1 MQMAGE
7 MGAPAPFDVDNFDR
21 KADSDSVVRA
31 LAAAEEPALGAL
43 DAETVD
49 AAGVVPDGAAA
60 ALTEVAARRLWT
72 TAVQSYALIEQHLQT
87 LDAAL
92 SEFVAGR
99 GWEPMGYAS
108 PDLMVRGERDT
119 LLNPTTGRPLSDAS
133 VNRLARWVAMMHGI
147 AEATGV
153 KATELDFPARV
164 LRALP
169 AGKDWHLD
177 REFAAA
183 VGEHSH
189 AAAAEAGLDM
199 PSAEQTQSVIDTLL
213 AEQGVVN
220 PRPGGDADPGGT
232 GDGAVAGAGD
242 GAVAGAGDG
251 DEPGTGEDIPAD
263 ARAGGPSR
271 PGGRPADVDPDD
283 EGDLVDGE
291 TDDATPLGA
300 AYKFTAPTGG
310 TDAAAAIAQAQAG
323 ARGFTE
329 MMSTIST
336 LDTAVRA
343 LGSIAAIKEAA
354 ASFVDAAHDGEL
366 ETLLAA
372 WTKVPE
378 MANVV
383 EDVHGTV
390 AEVLA
395 ALEDRIEL
403 GI

>member
-21 KADSDSVVRA
+21 EADSDPVVRA
-31 LAAAEEPALGAL
+31 VAAAEEPALGAL
-43 DAETVD
+43 GVETVD
-49 AAGVVPDGAAA
+49 LAGVVPDGAA

-213 AEQGVVN
+213 AEQGVAN
-220 PRPGGDADPGGT
+220 PRPGGDADPGGPS
-232 GDGAVAGAGD
+232 D

-251 DEPGTGEDIPAD
+251 DGPGTGEDLPAD

-271 PGGRPADVDPDD
+271 PGGGPADVDPDD
-283 EGDLVDGE
+283 EGDPFDGE

-300 AYKFTAPTGG
+300 AYQFTAPTGG

-329 MMSTIST
+329 MMSTIAT

-366 ETLLAA
+366 ETLLAT

-378 MANVV
+378 MANLV

>member
-21 KADSDSVVRA
+21 EADSDPVVRA
-31 LAAAEEPALGAL
+31 VAAAEEPAPGAL
-43 DAETVD
+43 RVETVD
-49 AAGVVPDGAAA
+49 LAGVVPDGAA

-213 AEQGVVN
+213 AEHGVVN

-242 GAVAGAGDG
+242 G
-251 DEPGTGEDIPAD
+251 DEPGTGEDLPAD
-263 ARAGGPSR
+263 ARAGTLTR
-271 PGGRPADVDPDD
+271 PGGGPADVDPDD

-291 TDDATPLGA
+291 TDDATPTLGA

-310 TDAAAAIAQAQAG
+310 ADAAAAIAQAQAG
-323 ARGFTE
+323 ARDFTE

-366 ETLLAA
+366 KTLLAT
-372 WTKVPE
+372 WTKVPG
-378 MANVV
+378 MANLVD
-383 EDVHGTV
+383 DVHGTV